1 MNILVINAGSS
12 SLKYQLLNPETG
24 ALLAKGLCERIG
36 IDGKFTYKPQVEG
49 KKVLDAVDVAM
60 PTHSEA
66 IQAVLDAL
74 VDKDNGV
81 IGSMKEIDAVGHR
94 VVHGGEAFAGSV
106 LITDEVMKAL
116 EDCIPLAPLHNPA
129 NITGINACTAVMGK
143 DVPQVAVFDTAFH
156 QTMPAKA
163 FMYALPYEYYEKDK
177 VRRYGFHGTS
187 HKYVS
192 GRAAAML
199 GKKPEELKLISCHLG
214 NGSSVTAIDGGKSV
228 DTSMGFTPLAGVPM
242 GTRSGDLDAGILQY
256 LMNKYGMNI
265 DEMLNILNKKSGVQ
279 GVSGVSSDFRDLEN
293 AHKEGNERA
302 GLGRGYVQ
310 LRREEADRCLC
321 RRHGRGGCHHLHR
334 RRGRELRLP
343 ADGHRLRSGVHGR
356 EDGRRGQQRPRQGGR
371 HLRRRLQGEG
381 PADPHQ
387 RGAHDRHRHRRH
399 RQGLK
404 LQRATA
410 ARSPAPA
417 AAGATPEPPR
427 NRAPWTNSG
436 AARASPAFCRARRA
450 GPPPPTEPRRRA
462 APLRGGRATRKGR
475 RSARGG
481 SHHFLNRVQHAG
493 PSRPRYAFHLRRPGI
508 PEEPLFGVEVR
519 QVFHASLAH
528 VRGLD
533 ILVAGQHGPVGGG
546 VAPPAEGD

>member
-49 KKVLDAVDVAM
+49 K
-60 PTHSEA
+60 
-66 IQAVLDAL
+66 QVLDAL

-94 VVHGGEAFAGSV
+94 VVHGGEAFNQSV

-163 FMYALPYEYYEKDK
+163 YMYALPYEYYEKDK

-187 HKYVS
+187 HKYVA

-199 GKKPEELKLISCHLG
+199 GKPIEELKLISCHLG

-228 DTSMGFTPLAGVPM
+228 DTTMGFTPLAGLPM
-242 GTRSGDLDAGILQY
+242 GTRSGDLDAGILEY
-256 LMNKYGMNI
+256 IMGKYGYDI
-265 DEMLNILNKKSGVQ
+265 KEMVSILNKKSGVQ

-302 GLGRGYVQ
+302 GLAVDMFNYGVKKYIGAYAAAMGGVDAIIFTAGVGGNSASQRLAIASDLEFMGVKMDAEDNSVRGKETVISAADSKVKV
-310 LRREEADRCLC
+310 LLIPTNEELMIAMD
-321 RRHGRGGCHHLHR
+321 
-334 RRGRELRLP
+334 
-343 ADGHRLRSGVHGR
+343 
-356 EDGRRGQQRPRQGGR
+356 
-371 HLRRRLQGEG
+371 
-381 PADPHQ
+381 
-387 RGAHDRHRHRRH
+387 
-399 RQGLK
+399 
-404 LQRATA
+404 TA
-410 ARSPAPA
+410 AIA
-417 AAGATPEPPR
+417 
-427 NRAPWTNSG
+427 
-436 AARASPAFCRARRA
+436 
-450 GPPPPTEPRRRA
+450 
-462 APLRGGRATRKGR
+462 KG
-475 RSARGG
+475 
-481 SHHFLNRVQHAG
+481 
-493 PSRPRYAFHLRRPGI
+493 
-508 PEEPLFGVEVR
+508 
-519 QVFHASLAH
+519 
-528 VRGLD
+528 
-533 ILVAGQHGPVGGG
+533 
-546 VAPPAEGD
+546 